1 MHLSFF
7 GPERSKTAWMVAA
20 AILALAAI
28 VVAWGAGACGTS
40 AATLARSANPE
51 DRQAAIAALA
61 KTRSQAASQMLTTLA
76 ADKDPGTA
84 ILAVRALGQQQTPE
98 NQDIL
103 KRIVADKG
111 LPKLI
116 RSEAACTMGKF
127 KDADPAV
134 LTNTL
139 ANDADPEVR
148 AGAAKGLARLEKPST
163 IPQLSAALED
173 PSPEVRRWAIT
184 AIHRMIV
191 RTFPYDADKPPE
203 TQQDVI
209 KRIRDYLRQCK
220 VL

>member
-1 MHLSFF
+1 
-7 GPERSKTAWMVAA
+7 MVAA
-20 AILALAAI
+20 AILALAGI
-28 VVAWGAGACGTS
+28 VAAWQVGAFGTS
-40 AATLARSANPE
+40 ASTLARSANPE

-61 KTRSQAASQMLTTLA
+61 KTRGQAASKMLTTLA

-84 ILAVRALGQQQTPE
+84 ILAVRALGDQQAPE
-98 NQDIL
+98 NRDVL
-103 KRIVADKG
+103 NRIIADKG

-116 RSEAACTMGKF
+116 RSEAAYTMGTF

-139 ANDADPEVR
+139 ATDADPEVR
-148 AGAAKGLARLEKPST
+148 AGAAKGLAKLEMPST

-184 AIHRMIV
+184 AIHRMVV

-203 TQQDVI
+203 TQQDII

>member
-1 MHLSFF
+1 MRLSFF
-7 GPERSKTAWMVAA
+7 GPERSKTAWMIAA
-20 AILALAAI
+20 AILALAGI
-28 VVAWGAGACGTS
+28 VAAWQVGAFGTS

-61 KTRSQAASQMLTTLA
+61 RTRSQAASQMLTTLA
-76 ADKDPGTA
+76 ADKDPATA
-84 ILAVRALGQQQTPE
+84 ILAVRALGDQQAPE
-98 NQDIL
+98 NQDVL
-103 KRIVADKG
+103 KRIIADKG

-116 RSEAACTMGKF
+116 RSEAAYTMGTF

-134 LTNTL
+134 LTSTL
-139 ANDADPEVR
+139 ATDADPEVR
-148 AGAAKGLARLEKPST
+148 AGAAKGLAKLEMPST

-184 AIHRMIV
+184 AIHRMVV
-191 RTFPYDADKPPE
+191 RTFPYDATKPPE

-209 KRIRDYLRQCK
+209 KRIRDYLKQCK